1 MTKSHCTCQP
11 ICKHNIA
18 TPLITF
24 IYGVVTSMCILVVLA
39 ILLRSVVL
47 TDLVGVTSD
56 HTDGFECGYNVAD
69 FTSTD
74 ILDLRT
80 LISLYILFD
89 TEL

>member
-1 MTKSHCTCQP
+1 
-11 ICKHNIA
+11 
-18 TPLITF
+18 
-24 IYGVVTSMCILVVLA
+24 MCILVVLA